1 MTTPPQDPFSKGEQG
16 YGSPPQQGAPG
27 GYGPPPP
34 AWGAPGQGGA
44 PPSTDGKAIVALVL
58 SIGSF
63 VLFPLIPAIV
73 ALVLASM
80 SGRDISASGGQL
92 GGAGLVTAAKVISW
106 INIVLCVLGVV
117 FLVIVFGVLA
127 SSGFSEGAGLR

>member
-1 MTTPPQDPFSKGEQG
+1 MTTSPQDPFSKGEPG
-16 YGSPPQQGAPG
+16 YGAPPSYGAPG
-27 GYGPPPP
+27 GYGPAP
-34 AWGAPGQGGA
+34 AWGPSGQGGA
-44 PPSTDGKAIVALVL
+44 PPTDTKAIVALVL

-63 VLFPLIPAIV
+63 VVLPLVPAII

-92 GGAGLVTAAKVISW
+92 AGAGLVLAAKIISW
-106 INIVLCVLGVV
+106 INIVLCALVVV

-127 SSGFSEGAGLR
+127 SSGFSE